1 MLTLSHYGLSRLT
14 YCNSARDLLA
24 GLCAFY
30 TSPMYKRLGTQSST
44 FLLFAVSFLV
54 CIPVYVFYWKGP
66 QVRERSKW
74 AEKVKI
80 EQEKVAR
87 VRDAMR
93 TRRDQ
98 LV

>member
-1 MLTLSHYGLSRLT
+1 M
-14 YCNSARDLLA
+14 
-24 GLCAFY
+24 
-30 TSPMYKRLGTQSST
+30 
-44 FLLFAVSFLV
+44 SFLV

-93 TRRDQ
+93 TRRDH